1 MLPNLKFLIGGVVF
15 GLLLFAVTGAGVT
28 LPDSYT
34 RVGAPP
40 EIGRPMMQGM
50 IAGEP
55 AKAQLYAMAASR
67 RKEELERLRVRV
79 FIELASAS
87 VQREADLL
95 KPSPIA
101 KPTSGGILT
110 EDFEAPTPRPSETT
124 GAMPGTAS
132 FSVTVSPAETPSDAR
147 PGGLDGSQI
156 ATLPPTSG
164 DSSLNEPVPGRMKVP
179 LPPMRRTITNGI
191 HRRALHHR
199 RHRVARAPYDTLDQP
214 ILQSSLY

>member
-101 KPTSGGILT
+101 NPAWGGILT
-110 EDFEAPTPRPSETT
+110 EDFEAPTRHSETT
-124 GAMPGTAS
+124 GAMPGTTS
-132 FSVTVSPAETPSDAR
+132 LSVKVSPADPSDAR
-147 PGGLDGSQI
+147 PSGPEGSQI
-156 ATLPPTSG
+156 ATLPPTSA
-164 DSSLNEPVPGRMKVP
+164 DSSLNEPVPGRMKIP

-199 RHRVARAPYDTLDQP
+199 RHRAAQAPYDTLDQP